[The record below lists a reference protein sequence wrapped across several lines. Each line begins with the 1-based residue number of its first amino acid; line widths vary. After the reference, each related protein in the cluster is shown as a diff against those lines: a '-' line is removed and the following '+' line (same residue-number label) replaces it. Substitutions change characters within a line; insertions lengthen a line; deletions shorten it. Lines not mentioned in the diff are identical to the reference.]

1 MTNLARRPRVLGAN
15 GLSLGPWPAH
25 ERGRLVA
32 MAVENRVSF
41 RRSPHMSFAAA
52 SDCRTNTIYEHTPGQ
67 RMSGDQF
74 KSVRG
79 VRQ

>member
-15 GLSLGPWPAH
+15 GLSLGH

-67 RMSGDQF
+67 RMLGDQF